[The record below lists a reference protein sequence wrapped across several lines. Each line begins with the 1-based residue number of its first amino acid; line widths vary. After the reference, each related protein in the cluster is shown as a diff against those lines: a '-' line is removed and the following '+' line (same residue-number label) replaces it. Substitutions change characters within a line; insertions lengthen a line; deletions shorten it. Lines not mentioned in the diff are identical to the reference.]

1 MAVQEPRLG
10 GLTLRPARPEDAP
23 ACGRICYEAFR
34 SIAERHNFPPDF
46 PSAEVGEGLLAG
58 LLSHAGF
65 YGVVAEVDGRVVGSN
80 FLDERSAIAGVG
92 PITIDPGV
100 QDRGIGRRLMRDVL
114 DRAAERGFAGV
125 RLLQSTYHTRSFSLY
140 TKLGFEARELCA
152 CMQGPPIGATVPGY
166 AVRPAREGDLESCNR
181 ICRLVHGHDR
191 GGEVRDAIQQGTAVV
206 VEHAGRVTGYASA
219 VAFFGHAA
227 GETVEDLKAL
237 IGAAPEFG
245 GPGILVPTRS
255 PLFRWCLERGLRM
268 VQPLTLMSVGLYS
281 EPAGAYLPSIL
292 Y

>member
-1 MAVQEPRLG
+1 MAVQEPRLAG
-10 GLTLRPARPEDAP
+10 VKLRTARPEDAP

-46 PSAEVGEGLLAG
+46 PSADVGEGLVAHLV
-58 LLSHAGF
+58 SHPGF
-65 YGVVAEVDGRVVGSN
+65 YGVVAELDGRVAGSN

-100 QDRGIGRRLMRDVL
+100 QDRGVGRLLMRDVL
-114 DRAAERGFAGV
+114 DRAAGRGVAGV
-125 RLLQSTYHTRSFSLY
+125 RLLQSTYHTRSLSLY
-140 TKLGFEARELCA
+140 TKLGFEVRELCA
-152 CMQGPPIGATVPGY
+152 CMQGPPVGVTVPGY
-166 AVRPAREGDLESCNR
+166 AVRPAREPDLESCNR

-191 GGEVRDAIQQGTAVV
+191 DGEVRDGIREGTAVV
-206 VEHAGRVTGYASA
+206 VEHDGRVTGYASTM
-219 VAFFGHAA
+219 AFFGHAA
-227 GETVEDLKAL
+227 GETAEDLKAL

-255 PLFRWCLERGLRM
+255 PLFRWCLERGLRV
-268 VQPLTLMSVGLYS
+268 VQPLTLMSMGLYN